1 MGESVGSESDDGDD
15 DDGQMELLMKQLA
28 KLKADKAKKRAAK
41 AEARKKKTYQE
52 LEDVLNHAAEAFI
65 TQREDEERG
74 RKQINKEL
82 ASRVKKCWEDQ
93 QHSQQGFLRSLTI
106 MLKQHKGHMKN
117 LNKAI
122 KSCIRN
128 EDDVNQRV
136 KGTMEQLESESVKVM
151 TALSSELI
159 APASP
164 LPPTLLLGQPRTFS
178 LKNQSP

>member
-15 DDGQMELLMKQLA
+15 DDGQMELLMK
-28 KLKADKAKKRAAK
+28 
-41 AEARKKKTYQE
+41 
-52 LEDVLNHAAEAFI
+52 
-65 TQREDEERG
+65 QREDEERG

-136 KGTMEQLESESVKVM
+136 KGTMEQLDPS
-151 TALSSELI
+151 
-159 APASP
+159 
-164 LPPTLLLGQPRTFS
+164 
-178 LKNQSP
+178 